1 MFLLRLKIKAVTLLQ
16 ELRLKKKK
24 NKNRL
29 AKDIFQKK
37 KKMFINE
44 FRNIY
49 IHIYITVAP
58 LQVPFFSSQSQL
70 YAFIIFQ
77 NIESILMPL
86 KWITR

>member
-24 NKNRL
+24 QKQ
-29 AKDIFQKK
+29 ISQGYISKK
-37 KKMFINE
+37 KKKFINE

-58 LQVPFFSSQSQL
+58 LQVPFFPLNHNYMLSSSFKISRAYSCL
-70 YAFIIFQ
+70 
-77 NIESILMPL
+77 
-86 KWITR
+86 

>member
-37 KKMFINE
+37 KMFINE

-58 LQVPFFSSQSQL
+58 LQVPFFPLNHNYMLSSSFKISRAYSCL
-70 YAFIIFQ
+70 
-77 NIESILMPL
+77 
-86 KWITR
+86 

>member
-24 NKNRL
+24 K
-29 AKDIFQKK
+29 KQISQGYISKK
-37 KKMFINE
+37 KKKFINE

>member
-24 NKNRL
+24 K
-29 AKDIFQKK
+29 KQISQGYISKK
-37 KKMFINE
+37 KKKFINE

-49 IHIYITVAP
+49 IDIYITVAP